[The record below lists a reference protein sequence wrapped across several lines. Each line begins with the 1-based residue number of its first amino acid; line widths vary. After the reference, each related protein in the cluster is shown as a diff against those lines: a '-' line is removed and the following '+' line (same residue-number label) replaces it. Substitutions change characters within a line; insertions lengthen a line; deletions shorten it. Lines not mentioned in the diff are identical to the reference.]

1 MSDWLLGAA
10 EAYNLDSY
18 EQRERYSTH
27 LLIPIETMR
36 TVIRWSM
43 ESIPDEVLIGFDPD
57 PERPNPEMVEDVFG
71 PAQTTFSGYGYLLGT
86 PHIVNVGDSYSVH
99 HVPEEWTD
107 GVFSEERGARGSRF
121 ASFLHSHPNAYAHP
135 SEADAEAADWTEG
148 VEMILGVRFSPA
160 PLGLE
165 WYDEEESHRRD
176 LNPEHVG
183 EMPVLARVAGRKVHG
198 FELIG
203 YLRNGE
209 GVNLLITDDEGF
221 PIGLSDFFKME
232 KE

>member
-1 MSDWLLGAA
+1 MSDWLLGAVG
-10 EAYNLDSY
+10 AYNLDSY

-209 GVNLLITDDEGF
+209 GVNILITEGDGV
-221 PIGLSDFFKME
+221 PIGLELSSN
-232 KE
+232 

>member
-1 MSDWLLGAA
+1 MSDWLLGAVG
-10 EAYNLDSY
+10 AYNLDSY

-176 LNPEHVG
+176 LNPDHVG

-209 GVNLLITDDEGF
+209 GVNLLITDAEGV
-221 PIGLSDFFKME
+221 PIGLDID
-232 KE
+232 

>member
-1 MSDWLLGAA
+1 MSDWLLGAVG
-10 EAYNLDSY
+10 AYNLDSY

-165 WYDEEESHRRD
+165 WYDEGESHRRD

-221 PIGLSDFFKME
+221 PIGLDAL
-232 KE
+232 

>member
-57 PERPNPEMVEDVFG
+57 PERPNPEKVEDVFG
-71 PAQTTFSGYGYLLGT
+71 PSQSTFSGYGYLLGT

-176 LNPEHVG
+176 LNPEQGG
-183 EMPVLARVAGRKVHG
+183 ELPVLARVAGRKVHG

-209 GVNLLITDDEGF
+209 GVNLLITDVGGM
-221 PIGLSDFFKME
+221 PIGLDLAQ
-232 KE
+232 

>member
-1 MSDWLLGAA
+1 MRDWLLGAA

-57 PERPNPEMVEDVFG
+57 PERPNPEGVEEVFG
-71 PAQTTFSGYGYLLGT
+71 PSQSTFSGYGFLLGT

-121 ASFLHSHPNAYAHP
+121 ASFLHSHPNAYASP

-165 WYDEEESHRRD
+165 WYDEGESHRRD
-176 LNPEHVG
+176 LSPEN
-183 EMPVLARVAGRKVHG
+183 EDELPVLARVAGRKVHG

-209 GVNLLITDDEGF
+209 GVNILITEDNGT
-221 PIGLSDFFKME
+221 PIGLEMG
-232 KE
+232 

>member
-57 PERPNPEMVEDVFG
+57 PERPNPEKVEDVFG
-71 PAQTTFSGYGYLLGT
+71 PSQSTFSGYGYLLGT

-165 WYDEEESHRRD
+165 WYDQEEGHRRD
-176 LNPEHVG
+176 LGPEHEG
-183 EMPVLARVAGRKVHG
+183 DLPVLARVAGRKVHG

-209 GVNLLITDDEGF
+209 GVNLLITDAEGI
-221 PIGLSDFFKME
+221 PIGIDIG
-232 KE
+232 

>member
-57 PERPNPEMVEDVFG
+57 PERPNPERVEEVFG
-71 PAQTTFSGYGYLLGT
+71 PSQSAFSGYGYLLGT

-148 VEMILGVRFSPA
+148 VEMILGIRFSPA
-160 PLGLE
+160 PLGRG
-165 WYDEEESHRRD
+165 WYDEEGGHRRD
-176 LNPEHVG
+176 LNPEHEG
-183 EMPVLARVAGRKVHG
+183 ELPVLARVAGRKVHG

-209 GVNLLITDDEGF
+209 GVNILITEDDGV
-221 PIGLSDFFKME
+221 PIGLDLAQ
-232 KE
+232 

>member
-1 MSDWLLGAA
+1 MSDWLLGAVG
-10 EAYNLDSY
+10 AYNLDSY

-176 LNPEHVG
+176 LNPEQDG
-183 EMPVLARVAGRKVHG
+183 ELPVLARVAGRKVHG

-209 GVNLLITDDEGF
+209 GVNILITEDDGV
-221 PIGLSDFFKME
+221 PIGLDLSSD
-232 KE
+232 

>member
-1 MSDWLLGAA
+1 MRDWLLEAA
-10 EAYNLDSY
+10 TSYNQDSY

-36 TVIRWSM
+36 TVIQWSM

-57 PERPNPEMVEDVFG
+57 TERPNPESVEDAFG
-71 PAQTTFSGYGYLLGT
+71 PSQSAFSGYGYLLGT
-86 PHIVNVGDSYSVH
+86 PHIVNVGDSFSVH

-107 GVFSEERGARGSRF
+107 GIFSEERGARGSRF

-135 SEADAEAADWTEG
+135 SQADAEAADWTEG
-148 VEMILGVRFSPA
+148 VEMILGVKFSPA

-165 WYDEEESHRRD
+165 WYDQEDGHRRD
-176 LNPEHVG
+176 LNPEQG
-183 EMPVLARVAGRKVHG
+183 DDLPVLARVAGRKVHG

-209 GVNLLITDDEGF
+209 GVNLLITDEGGS
-221 PIGLSDFFKME
+221 PIGLDISQD
-232 KE
+232 

>member
-57 PERPNPEMVEDVFG
+57 TERPNPEEVEEVFG
-71 PAQTTFSGYGYLLGT
+71 PSQSTFSGYGYLLGT

-176 LNPEHVG
+176 LNTEHEG
-183 EMPVLARVAGRKVHG
+183 ELPVLARVAGRKVHG

-209 GVNLLITDDEGF
+209 GVNILITEDDGV
-221 PIGLSDFFKME
+221 PIGLDLSSD
-232 KE
+232 

>member
-1 MSDWLLGAA
+1 MGDWLLGAA

-18 EQRERYSTH
+18 EQRERYATH

-57 PERPNPEMVEDVFG
+57 PERPNPERVEEVFG
-71 PAQTTFSGYGYLLGT
+71 PAQSTFSGFGYLLGE

-165 WYDEEESHRRD
+165 WYDEQESHRRG
-176 LNPEHVG
+176 LNPEN
-183 EMPVLARVAGRKVHG
+183 EEDLPVLARVAGRKVHG

-209 GVNLLITDDEGF
+209 GVNLLITEADGM
-221 PIGLSDFFKME
+221 PIGLNIT
-232 KE
+232 

>member
-36 TVIRWSM
+36 PVIRWSM

-57 PERPNPEMVEDVFG
+57 PERPNPEIVEEVFG
-71 PAQTTFSGYGYLLGT
+71 PSQSTFSGYGYLLGK

-121 ASFLHSHPNAYAHP
+121 ASFLHSHPNAYARP
-135 SEADAEAADWTEG
+135 SEADAEAADGTEG
-148 VEMILGVRFSPA
+148 GEMILGVRFSPA

-165 WYDEEESHRRD
+165 WYDEGESHRRD
-176 LNPEHVG
+176 LNPENGG
-183 EMPVLARVAGRKVHG
+183 ELPVIARVAGRKIHG

-209 GVNLLITDDEGF
+209 GVNLLITDEIGI
-221 PIGLSDFFKME
+221 PIGLDIG
-232 KE
+232 

>member
-1 MSDWLLGAA
+1 MSDWLLGAVG
-10 EAYNLDSY
+10 AYNLDSY

-209 GVNLLITDDEGF
+209 GVNLLITDEEGF

>member
-1 MSDWLLGAA
+1 MRDWLADA
-10 EAYNLDSY
+10 VESYNRDSFD
-18 EQRERYSTH
+18 QRDRYPTF
-27 LLIPIETMR
+27 LLIPLETLR
-36 TVIRWSM
+36 TVIEWAM

-57 PERPNPEMVEDVFG
+57 PDRPNPEYSEDLFG
-71 PAQTTFSGYGYLLGT
+71 PSRPSFSGHGYLLGA

-121 ASFLHSHPNAYAHP
+121 SSFLHSHPNAYAHP
-135 SEADAEAADWTEG
+135 SQSDAEAAQWTEG

-165 WYDEEESHRRD
+165 WYDQEEGHRRD
-176 LNPEHVG
+176 LNSEPGDEL
-183 EMPVLARVAGRKVHG
+183 PVMTTFAGRKIHG

-203 YLRNGE
+203 YMRNGE
-209 GVNLLITDDEGF
+209 AVNLVITEEDGT
-221 PIGLSDFFKME
+221 PIGLPLPP
-232 KE
+232 